1 MPSQVRAQVIVR
13 VIGVALLGVVLL
25 SCSSS
30 TNAQGPVPRSL
41 TIESATDWFGKASEL
56 VYECQVDSKAVGDAV
71 TTFANSP
78 DSGETSVPIMLA
90 AGQAIEGCIIS
101 PDSVDQLRLLSEMDP
116 LFPEATAL
124 LRQWIDE
131 VVLVNRALLV
141 AAATNLD
148 SRRLVSEA
156 FDGQHRA
163 DELADQFEQLIAR
176 TASDLGTEGPV
187 GELLYHW
194 NPPGH

>member
-1 MPSQVRAQVIVR
+1 MRTQLMAR
-13 VIGVALLGVVLL
+13 VVGVALIGVGLV

-30 TNAQGPVPRSL
+30 NSANSPAPQSL

-56 VYECQVDSKAVGDAV
+56 VYECQVDSKAAGDAV

-90 AGQAIEGCIIS
+90 AGQAIEDCIIS

-148 SRRLVSEA
+148 SRQLVSEA
-156 FDGQHRA
+156 FDSQHRA
-163 DELADQFEQLIAR
+163 DELADEFEQLIAR
-176 TASDLGTEGPV
+176 TASDLGIEGPV